1 MPGSLASDFK
11 LYEEQ
16 YFGGMFDRIQQVIKA
31 FNGNSANT
39 IRLSSRVI
47 PANFNRESI
56 FKKIADM
63 ITRRDITN
71 IDPLTDKILEQDE
84 LVGVKLN
91 RTAGPVSS
99 TLDAWKKIAKDPLEF
114 SFFLGQMYGEAKLQD
129 MINTAILAIESAISG
144 QSDLNFDA
152 TAETIKT
159 STHTHL
165 VSGISKLGDQA
176 SRIAAFVMHSK
187 PYYDLVKQAIGD
199 KIFEVAGAVIYSG
212 TVATFGKPTL
222 VMDSPALHDA
232 NGSHTDTYNILGL
245 TEGAI
250 DVVESEQET
259 VAFDMVTGLANLM
272 YRYQAEYAYN
282 ISVKGMRWDTQNG
295 GVNPS
300 NATLGTGSN
309 WIKVLSDI
317 KSLGG
322 VRIKV
327 Q

>member
-1 MPGSLASDFK
+1 MGSLASDFK

-16 YFGGMFDRIQQVIKA
+16 YFGGMFDRIQQVIQA

-39 IRLSSRVI
+39 IRLSSRVL
-47 PANFNRESI
+47 PAHFNRESI
-56 FKKIADM
+56 FKKVADM
-63 ITRRDITN
+63 ISRRDITS
-71 IDPLTDKILEQDE
+71 IDPVADKKLEQDE
-84 LVGVKLN
+84 FVGVKVN
-91 RTAGPVSS
+91 RTAGPVAS
-99 TLDAWKKIAKDPLEF
+99 TLDAWKKIAKDPQEF
-114 SFFLGQMYGEAKLQD
+114 SFLLGQMYGEAKIQD
-129 MINTAILAIESAISG
+129 MINTAILVVESAISG

-152 TAETIKT
+152 TGESTKT
-159 STHTHL
+159 TTHAHI
-165 VSGISKLGDQA
+165 VSGISKMGDQA
-176 SRIAAFVMHSK
+176 GRIRAFVMHSK

-212 TVATFGKPTL
+212 TVATFGKPTI
-222 VMDSPALHDA
+222 VIDSPALHDA

-259 VAFDMVTGLANLM
+259 VAFDLVTGLKNLM

-282 ISVKGMRWDTQNG
+282 LNVKGMRWDTQNG
-295 GVNPS
+295 GINPS
-300 NATLGTGSN
+300 DATLGTSSN

-317 KSLGG
+317 KSLSG